1 MKKKIFAVLT
11 ATLIAFQCFTG
22 LPFGSLGSMQT
33 VASAEFED
41 AISAD
46 TAGMTYEADI
56 LINGQPLT
64 ENMVVK
70 TGDTL
75 SMDFKWKL
83 PSDFVHV
90 NGTFC
95 IDLSEKLYG
104 ISLNN
109 ISIPVSTIAK
119 YTVQDDKLYIQLLTG
134 SSGREGGCNLKGVIS
149 LEGVDDAD
157 DGEFELKYFGN
168 SVPVRIP
175 EKVSGL
181 WMNKDKNGS
190 VYDGGDGY
198 YYQDFR
204 IYVGSNG
211 DASTNVHVT
220 DIFDTAAYSDITSIV
235 IDGSPATYS
244 PVSDDASTTD
254 VTESGFSIII
264 PNLEANKTSTI
275 SYTLR
280 LDKDTVLANTLTD
293 SQKRNTATVYGND
306 DTSKTYSDYD
316 SYWADLPTVY
326 KTGSYADGKITWTIT
341 VRPNLVADADFT
353 VTDTPD
359 ALISDAVKA
368 ELGADLQITKAEM
381 TYDSANKCYTY
392 SYTIDAPAANITPTN
407 IGNKAATEFP
417 TYPHLGTES
426 SSNVTVP
433 GTLTDFVKKTYTPPA
448 DDLLYWHINVG
459 LPKDQNI
466 SSVVIEDRL
475 YDSDYANS
483 QKYHGDG
490 KPVNLDHSTL
500 DFTVYVNGSE
510 MTDYTLFK
518 NEGTSRWFVGK
529 LNGDGTVNEII
540 GQVGNQ
546 YNGYFN
552 ITIQDT
558 QYSYVEPGLYG
569 DEWKSYTSA
578 FLSNNKSNEVD
589 FKVDIASTY
598 NDTVLNCS
606 NTAYANITI
615 DGSTVSEGSRARYV
629 KDFDSS
635 KYAYPASQIHYTYTY
650 EPLTNPLGWMIA
662 VSSATYELN
671 DIITVTDTIPAGLE
685 YVNDS
690 AMPYIASMDGDVW
703 DNNVDQNVLTTTVS
717 GNTITFSLKVND
729 SVLQKLNEQN
739 ESTIK
744 IAYITQM
751 SAAEY
756 ASFIVGATEK
766 SYTNSAEIELLDAST
781 STTHDLGTATNTQT
795 LTPDI
800 QKIIRKEITNQ
811 PIKENDKFYAEY
823 RITLNEAEVNLFN
836 GSEYEAY
843 DTLGSRLTL
852 DGDPVITPNDHGET
866 FTYGADN
873 KIRFSNLQDNTTY
886 VITYRVLVD
895 QILANE
901 EPLDSDTA
909 AIEQMFGNS
918 VSLTLSGGTNA
929 KQSMVLQSGTYRSDA
944 YYVFDEHTG
953 NVTISG
959 TKIWLNDSKHPGA
972 RPEYISVK
980 LKITKQLAGGAE
992 TVYYDTHNIP
1002 APATDESGSWSY
1014 TISNL
1019 ITKEADG
1026 TTYIYDVDEV
1036 TVDGYEVAYS
1046 STTNS
1051 TNPNTG
1057 IANNTSDKIGY
1068 NLDIK
1073 NTFTAAENEE
1083 GSLKVTKIWANDTAA
1098 DRPDSIIITLE
1109 DLYSHDIYTET
1120 LTNGQESVTF
1130 TDLLLYVYTRN
1141 PDNSL
1146 KRELR
1151 EYKLI
1156 ESWDTAYDEQMSRYV
1171 TTYSSEKFT
1180 LADAVLAP
1188 YTSTTA
1194 PAQQKITNTR
1204 LSVAPAVI
1212 NKTYENAEE
1221 SELSTL
1227 AAATEFTLY
1236 SDAACTAAIK
1246 TGVPVV
1252 SGTDVSISFS
1262 GLDFNTTYYVKET
1275 KAPEGYTLSTDI
1287 YECKIDNLGGV
1298 YYKLYDSTDAF
1309 STTAPTCINAEATTT
1324 PPSGDDDTPTTPPS
1338 GGDDTP
1344 TTPPSGG
1351 DDTPT
1356 APPSGG
1362 DDTPTAPPS
1371 GGDDTPTTPPSGD
1384 DDTPTTPPSGGD
1396 DTPTTPP
1403 SGGDDTPTAPPSGD
1417 DDTPTTPPSG
1427 GDDTPT
1433 TPPSGG
1439 TDTPTTPPSG
1449 ETDTPTTPPSGGDDT
1464 PVTPPEESDE
1474 TPVAPPEES
1483 DETPV
1488 TPPEESDEAPE
1499 ATEEPDDPTNP
1510 TEDDSIGITPDSSVE
1525 GDQVNPET
1533 MTGRLPFGIAA
1544 VAAAAT
1550 FTTAFISFKDK
1561 KRRNGKK

>member
-1 MKKKIFAVLT
+1 MGFKTGNGIKAIFFNIPNYMEVLMKKKIFAVLT

-22 LPFGSLGSMQT
+22 LPFGSLGSVQT

-46 TAGMTYEADI
+46 TAGMTYEAGI

-149 LEGVDDAD
+149 LDGVDDAD
-157 DGEFELKYFGN
+157 DGTFELKYFGN

-211 DASTNVHVT
+211 AASTNVHIT
-220 DIFDTAAYSDITSIV
+220 DIFDTAAYSDVTSIV
-235 IDGSPATYS
+235 IDGSPATYT

-280 LDKDTVLANTLTD
+280 LDKDKVLANTLTD
-293 SQKRNTATVYGND
+293 SQKRNTATVYGNN

-316 SYWADLPTVY
+316 SYWADLPTIY

-359 ALISDAVKA
+359 ALISDAVMAK
-368 ELGADLQITKAEM
+368 LGADLQITKAEM
-381 TYDSANKCYTY
+381 TYDSVNKCYTY
-392 SYTIDAPAANITPTN
+392 SYTIDAPAAGITPTN
-407 IGNKAATEFP
+407 INNKAATEFP
-417 TYPHLGTES
+417 AYPNLGTES
-426 SSNVTVP
+426 TSGVTIP
-433 GTLTDFVKKTYTPPA
+433 GTLTDFVKKTYTDPA
-448 DDLLYWHINVG
+448 GGLLYWHVNVD

-500 DFTVYVNGSE
+500 DFTVYINGSE
-510 MTDYTLFK
+510 VTDYVLFK
-518 NEGTSRWFVGK
+518 NNGTGRWFIGK
-529 LNGDGTVNEII
+529 LNADGTVNEII
-540 GQVGNQ
+540 GQVNNQ
-546 YNGYFN
+546 YNGYFS
-552 ITIQDT
+552 ITIQDA

-569 DEWKSYTSA
+569 DEWKSYTST

-598 NDTVLNCS
+598 SDTVLNCS

-629 KDFDSS
+629 KDYDSS
-635 KYAYPASQIHYTYTY
+635 KYSYPPYQNHFTHSMPAM
-650 EPLTNPLGWMIA
+650 TNPLGWMIA
-662 VSSATYELN
+662 VSSATYELG
-671 DIITVTDTIPAGLE
+671 DTITVTDTLPTGLE
-685 YVNDS
+685 YVDNS
-690 AMPYIASMDGDVW
+690 AMLYIASMDGDIW
-703 DNNVDQNVLTTTVS
+703 NGNAYQTPLTVTELGNQLTFTV
-717 GNTITFSLKVND
+717 TVND
-729 SVLQKLNEQN
+729 AILQKLTEQN

-744 IAYITQM
+744 INYLTEM
-751 SAAEY
+751 SSAEY
-756 ASFIVGATEK
+756 ESFIVGATEK
-766 SYTNSAEIELLDAST
+766 SYTNSAEIKLLDAST
-781 STTHDLGTATNTQT
+781 STNHDLGTVTNTQT

-800 QKIIRKEITNQ
+800 TKIIRKEITNQ

-823 RITLNEAEVNLFN
+823 KITLNEAEVNLFN
-836 GSEYEAY
+836 GNVYDAY
-843 DTLGSRLTL
+843 DTLGTNLKL
-852 DGDPVITPNDHGET
+852 DGNPVITPNANSET

-929 KQSMVLQSGTYRSDA
+929 KQSMVLQKGTYRSEA

-959 TKIWLNDSKHPGA
+959 TKSWINDSKHPGA
-972 RPEYISVK
+972 RPEYITVK
-980 LKITKQLAGGAE
+980 LKITKQSVGGAE
-992 TVYYDTHNIP
+992 TVYYDTHSIP
-1002 APATDESGSWSY
+1002 APATDESGNWSY

-1026 TTYIYDVDEV
+1026 TQYIYDVDEV

-1057 IANNTSDKIGY
+1057 IANNTSDKVGY

-1098 DRPDSIIITLE
+1098 DRPDSIIIELE
-1109 DLYSHDIYTET
+1109 DLYTGDFYTEL
-1120 LTNGQESVTF
+1120 LTNGQDSVTF
-1130 TDLLLYVYTRN
+1130 TDLPLYVYTRN
-1141 PDNSL
+1141 PDNTL

-1194 PAQQKITNTR
+1194 PAQQTITNTR
-1204 LSVAPAVI
+1204 LTVAPAVI
-1212 NKTYENAEE
+1212 NKTYENAEA
-1221 SELSTL
+1221 SELSSL

-1252 SGTDVSISFS
+1252 SGTNVSVSFS

-1275 KAPEGYTLSTDI
+1275 KAPAGYTLSADI

-1309 STTAPTCINAEATTT
+1309 STTAPTCINAESTAT
-1324 PPSGDDDTPTTPPS
+1324 PPSGD
-1338 GGDDTP
+1338 
-1344 TTPPSGG
+1344 
-1351 DDTPT
+1351 
-1356 APPSGG
+1356 
-1362 DDTPTAPPS
+1362 
-1371 GGDDTPTTPPSGD
+1371 
-1384 DDTPTTPPSGGD
+1384 
-1396 DTPTTPP
+1396 
-1403 SGGDDTPTAPPSGD
+1403 
-1417 DDTPTTPPSG
+1417 
-1427 GDDTPT
+1427 DDTPT

-1449 ETDTPTTPPSGGDDT
+1449 GTDTPTTPPSGGTDT
-1464 PVTPPEESDE
+1464 PTTPPSGGTDTPTTPPSGGTDTPTTPPSGGTDTPTTPPSGGTDTPTTPPSGSDETPVVPPAESDE
-1474 TPVAPPEES
+1474 APVAPPEES
-1483 DETPV
+1483 DK
-1488 TPPEESDEAPE
+1488 APE
-1499 ATEEPDDPTNP
+1499 ATEEPDDPTDP
-1510 TEDDSIGITPDSSVE
+1510 TEDDSIGVTPDSSVE